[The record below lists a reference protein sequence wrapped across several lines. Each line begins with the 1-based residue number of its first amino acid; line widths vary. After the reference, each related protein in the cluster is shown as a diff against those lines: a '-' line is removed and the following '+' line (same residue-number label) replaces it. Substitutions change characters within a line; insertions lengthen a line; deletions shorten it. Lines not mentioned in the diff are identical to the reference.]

1 MENNKY
7 LLITGAS
14 SGIGKELAVNFSK
27 THNLILCGRNK
38 DRLEQVKALCSEEHT
53 QKIWAFDLD
62 KIDCV
67 EQSLKEFMKQHNL
80 QIEFFVHCAGVMK
93 QLPCK
98 MFSPEY
104 FINAYNV
111 NVIAAAMVMKVLVSK
126 RINGTMLR
134 SAVFIS
140 SNISNYG
147 AKTFSTYA
155 SSKAALDGLM
165 RCLAIE
171 LAPQVRVNSVLP
183 GGIRTNM
190 TAEIFQD
197 KEISVRM
204 QNQYPLGVG
213 EPKDIFGAVE
223 FLLSEQASWITGQQF
238 VVDGGRNINLTE

>member
-1 MENNKY
+1 MENNQY

-111 NVIAAAMVMKVLVSK
+111 NVIAAAMVMKVLGSK

-147 AKTFSTYA
+147 AKTFSVYA

-165 RCLAIE
+165 RGLAME
-171 LAPQVRVNSVLP
+171 LAPKVRVNSVLP
-183 GGIRTNM
+183 GAIKTNM
-190 TAEIFQD
+190 TADMFMD
-197 KEISVRM
+197 NDLVMRM
-204 QNQYPLGVG
+204 QQQYPMGIG
-213 EPKDIFGAVE
+213 AAENIFDAVA
-223 FLLSEQASWITGQQF
+223 FLLSEKASWITGQQI